1 MPMTNE
7 SVDVW
12 TPSAFPG
19 SVMSSRE
26 TRFYLAVARLRDGVS
41 IDSARAEL
49 ETIQGRLAAQYP
61 ATDLH
66 WTPAIHPLKEVTVGH
81 SRKGLWLLFGAVGLV
96 LLIGCANVACL
107 LLAQT
112 PRRAREMAVRFSL
125 GARRA
130 QVIRQLLMEAFLVAL
145 PGAIL
150 GLVFCG
156 WAIDFLRS
164 IAHEQ
169 LPRADEI
176 QLSWPVV
183 LFTLSLSVATTFLF
197 GLVPAWTASREDTA
211 AALRQGSRGQVA
223 GKQTIL
229 QVLVAG
235 QVALAIVLLIG
246 AGLLLRTM
254 ASLGSVPL
262 GFKTR
267 NVLTFRISAAWS

>member
-1 MPMTNE
+1 
-7 SVDVW
+7 
-12 TPSAFPG
+12 
-19 SVMSSRE
+19 
-26 TRFYLAVARLRDGVS
+26 
-41 IDSARAEL
+41 
-49 ETIQGRLAAQYP
+49 LAAQYP

-81 SRKGLWLLFGAVGLV
+81 SRKGLWLLFGAVSLV

-107 LLAQT
+107 LLAQA

-150 GLVFCG
+150 GLIFCG
-156 WAIDFLRS
+156 WTINFLRS
-164 IAHEQ
+164 IAQQ

-223 GKQTIL
+223 GKQAIL

-235 QVALAIVLLIG
+235 QVAVAIVLLIG

-254 ASLGSVPL
+254 ANLGTVC
-262 GFKTR
+262 
-267 NVLTFRISAAWS
+267 NIV